1 MDKNLHF
8 GYTTENIVND
18 IKNGMTIEV
27 DGNIYTVLDFSHI
40 KPGKGAAIVKMKL
53 KNLRT
58 GAIYEQTFN
67 SGTKVGKAMIEKKTM
82 QYLYA
87 NGDNYVFM
95 DMQDYSQ
102 IELPLSQIEEESKY
116 LTENSE
122 VDILYFNNEMLGINL
137 PEKVELEVVKTE
149 PGIKGNTATT
159 ATKEAVLNTGVT
171 IRVPLFINEGDIV
184 IVSTKDGKYVSR
196 K

>member
-1 MDKNLHF
+1 MVN
-8 GYTTENIVND
+8 VND

-27 DGNIYTVLDFSHI
+27 DGNIFTILEFQHV
-40 KPGKGAAIVKMKL
+40 KPGKGAAFVKMKL

-58 GAIYEQTFN
+58 GSIVEQTFN
-67 SGTKVGKAMIEKKTM
+67 SSTKVGKAMIEKKNM
-82 QYLYA
+82 QYLYSD
-87 NGDNYVFM
+87 GDNYVFM
-95 DMQDYSQ
+95 DMNDYSQ
-102 IELPLSQIEEESKY
+102 IELPQSQIEEESKY

-122 VDILYFNNEMLGINL
+122 VDILYYGSEMLGVNL
-137 PEKVELEVVKTE
+137 PEKVELEVVRTE

-159 ATKEAVLNTGVT
+159 ATKEAELSTGLVV
-171 IRVPLFINEGDIV
+171 RVPLFIDEGEIV